1 MATLRDQIVELESE
15 NVGEKDWVLMG
26 EVGSRQRPKNSL
38 LEEDL
43 DFGRVM
49 KAVPVITEEAVQ
61 SLEEIIKARIL
72 EGRYD
77 DVIRLRPLDDKPF
90 LPSKFFEL
98 QDSKSTQSLAQIYE
112 NDYVSAQ
119 SGVSSD
125 DRDGKLKKEHD
136 EISQIWDKICGKLD
150 ALCNAHFVPK
160 QVIYIF
166 SSVYV
171 LLIIIRQP
179 KATISTVANVAT
191 ATLESALPTSK
202 STATMLAP
210 EEIFATTSS
219 LQRARSELTPLE
231 KRALRSRERKARQ
244 RQRDA
249 LNKSVDKYAKTTGHK
264 SVTRQKE
271 AALKSIVKQGK
282 GVTVVGKKIAKD
294 KKSKT

>member
-15 NVGEKDWVLMG
+15 NVAEKDWVLMG

-49 KAVPVITEEAVQ
+49 KAVPIITEEAVQ
-61 SLEEIIKARIL
+61 SLEDIIKARIL
-72 EGRYD
+72 EGRFD

-98 QDSKSTQSLAQIYE
+98 QNSKSTQSLAQIYE
-112 NDYVSAQ
+112 NDYISTQ
-119 SGVSSD
+119 SGVPSD

-136 EISQIWDKICGKLD
+136 EISQVWEKICGKLD

-160 QVIYIF
+160 QVIFHLANLYM
-166 SSVYV
+166 
-171 LLIIIRQP
+171 LLITIRQP
-179 KATISTVANVAT
+179 KATISTISNVAT

-210 EEIFATTSS
+210 EEIFATSSS
-219 LQRARSELTPLE
+219 LHRARSELTPAE
-231 KRALRSRERKARQ
+231 KRTLRARERKARQ
-244 RQRDA
+244 RQRNT
-249 LNKSVDKYAKTTGHK
+249 LNKSVDKYAKMSGLG
-264 SVTRQKE
+264 SVKRQKE
-271 AALKSIVKQGK
+271 AALKSIVKHGK

-294 KKSKT
+294 NKSKT